1 MQINDLELNAFRNR
15 WRDGKYK
22 VVQDALEHITPQ
34 SEWMD
39 TCDAVDHPAAKR
51 LANDLR
57 GVQLSG
63 RDLKNLDLGDS
74 FLDFSVFDGSRFDGA
89 QFQWSILNG
98 ASFRGCQFHLAQ
110 MLPIYG
116 DGTDFRH
123 ARLRKSFIE
132 YAKLSNADF
141 SGATLADGRLTSSEI
156 SVCNFSGVLTERT
169 DWGWNTMTRC
179 DFVAARFVECE
190 LTTTWLDRAR
200 LIDATFENCDL
211 RGVDFR
217 GADLSGVRFLGG
229 TFGDV
234 LQGPLTYRTR
244 FDDTPEARR
253 VVAAATTANSHAVEW
268 CPVVEGSGEPSREIP
283 SSRLKGMPGDVVPK
297 SGWWVSPALGGEQ
310 GRRYFKAGEMFPG
323 IKSTDWGLVIWS
335 HNPSDQD

>member
-1 MQINDLELNAFRNR
+1 MHMTDVDLRELRDRWNAGKHKRVLEAIERGLPDDAWVPLCETLPHFM
-15 WRDGKYK
+15 DG
-22 VVQDALEHITPQ
+22 APTL
-34 SEWMD
+34 
-39 TCDAVDHPAAKR
+39 
-51 LANDLR
+51 DLR
-57 GVQLSG
+57 GASLVG
-63 RDLKNLDLGDS
+63 DKLKNLELAGS
-74 FLDFSVFDGSRFDGA
+74 HFGFAVFDGTHFDEVG
-89 QFQWSILNG
+89 FQDAILDS
-98 ASFRGCQFHLAQ
+98 ASFRGCEFYLAQ
-110 MLPIYG
+110 MIPIYG

-123 ARLRKSFIE
+123 ARLRKSFIG
-132 YAKLSNADF
+132 YARLKSADF
-141 SGATLADGRLTSSEI
+141 SGTTLSDASLDCSEVI
-156 SVCNFSGVLTERT
+156 ACNFSGMLTERT

-217 GADLSGVRFLGG
+217 GADLTGVRFLGG

-268 CPVVEGSGEPSREIP
+268 CPVMEGSGEPSREIP

-323 IKSTDWGLVIWS
+323 IKSTDWGLVIWNYNS
-335 HNPSDQD
+335 SDQD